1 MQAQVSRQT
10 AHVPPESVEAPSQ
23 LVQPVDLPPP
33 LGPVE
38 ASASTQGPDPD
49 VTDPILSVRD
59 LKIDFDTPDGTVHA
73 VKGTSF
79 DVAPGECLGI
89 VGESGS
95 GKSQSALAAMG
106 LIAENGAVSGSIRF
120 QGTEMV
126 GAKAST
132 LRKIRGAQMSMIFQ
146 DPLTSLTPHLTVGA
160 QMREVL
166 ALHENMKG
174 EAATKR
180 CADWLEQV
188 RIPEARRRLDQ
199 FPHELSGGMRQR
211 VMVAIAMLCNP
222 KLLLAD
228 EPTTALDVTVQ
239 AQVLD
244 LMYDLKKDTGTG
256 IVLITHDMGVV
267 ARMCDRVIV
276 MRHGEIV
283 ERGTSDDIF
292 YRPQH
297 DYTKMLL
304 NAVPRIDQPNREGRP
319 KLGEPPAETSEP
331 IVKARDV
338 KVQFP
343 VNVGGGLFGRTK
355 MLKAVD
361 GVSFDLRA
369 GETLGVVGESGCG
382 KSTLARAVLKLV
394 PQSAGTVAW
403 MGRDI
408 TQAGRKEMNSLRED
422 LQIVFQDPLASLDPR
437 MTIGQSIAE
446 PLTVHKSHLSKS
458 EREKMVRDFLPRVGL
473 EPHLINRYPHE
484 LSGGQNQ
491 RVGIARAMILRPKL
505 LICDEAVSA
514 LDVSVQAQVVDLLI
528 ELQKE
533 FGLAM
538 IFISHDLSVVRE
550 ISHRVMVLYL
560 GKVVEVAGRNAIY
573 EDARHPYTKAL
584 ISAVPTP
591 DPEFERG
598 KDRIKLRGDL
608 PSPLDSRAPLRFMK
622 SALIDDPDAEQY
634 NPQLIEVTPGHLVAE
649 HDPYQGVEGLYAAKT
664 EAA

>member
-1 MQAQVSRQT
+1 MT
-10 AHVPPESVEAPSQ
+10 N
-23 LVQPVDLPPP
+23 
-33 LGPVE
+33 
-38 ASASTQGPDPD
+38 
-49 VTDPILSVRD
+49 PILSVRD
-59 LKIDFDTPDGTVHA
+59 LKIDFDTPDGAVHA

-106 LIAENGAVSGSIRF
+106 LIADNGTVTGSINF

-126 GAKAST
+126 GAKAKT

-166 ALHENMKG
+166 ALHMNMKG
-174 EAATKR
+174 EEATKR
-180 CADWLEQV
+180 CVEWLEQV

-283 ERGTSDDIF
+283 ETGTSDDIF
-292 YRPQH
+292 YKPQH
-297 DYTKMLL
+297 EYTKMLL

-319 KLGEPPAETSEP
+319 KLGEPPAQTEEP
-331 IVKARDV
+331 IVKARDM

-343 VNVGGGLFGRTK
+343 VNVGGGLFGKTK

-408 TQAGRKEMNSLRED
+408 TQAGRKEMNALRED

-446 PLTVHKSHLSKS
+446 PLTVHKPQLSKA
-458 EREKMVRDFLPRVGL
+458 EREKMVREFLPRVGL

-528 ELQKE
+528 DLQKE

-560 GKVVEVAGRNAIY
+560 GKVVEVAGRTAIY

-591 DPEFERG
+591 DPEFERS
-598 KDRIKLRGDL
+598 KERIKLRGDL

-622 SALIDDPDAEQY
+622 SALIDDPDADQY
-634 NPQLIEVTPGHLVAE
+634 NPQLIEVAPGHLVAE
-649 HDPYQGVEGLYAAKT
+649 HDPYQGVEGLYAKKT